1 MRGKEILAPMPR
13 RKELHETPNRLCNE
27 ISRLFRSRMREGMMP
42 EDGVMSQPGAKH
54 VLATLA
60 VSDGITQLDIVKQT
74 NLRAPTVSVIL
85 KKMEEQ
91 GLVDRK
97 TNPKDMRE
105 VHVFLTEK
113 GRSLDDRTIAQ
124 IKKIDAIALDGI
136 SDEENEI
143 LMRLLKKIRD
153 NLIEDYTY
161 VKETK

>member
-1 MRGKEILAPMPR
+1 M
-13 RKELHETPNRLCNE
+13 
-27 ISRLFRSRMREGMMP
+27 
-42 EDGVMSQPGAKH
+42 
-54 VLATLA
+54 
-60 VSDGITQLDIVKQT
+60 
-74 NLRAPTVSVIL
+74 IL

-124 IKKIDAIALDGI
+124 IKKIDAIALKGI
-136 SDEENEI
+136 SDEENET

-153 NLIEDYTY
+153 NLIEDDKDG
-161 VKETK
+161 KETK